1 MRNEGLQP
9 QAMKK
14 SSIKLIPRGA
24 TIRGTPLKVMEG
36 VVPGRARV
44 KESSRQGEGEAAST
58 SE

>member
-1 MRNEGLQP
+1 
-9 QAMKK
+9 MKK

-44 KESSRQGEGEAAST
+44 KESSRQGEGGEGEAAST